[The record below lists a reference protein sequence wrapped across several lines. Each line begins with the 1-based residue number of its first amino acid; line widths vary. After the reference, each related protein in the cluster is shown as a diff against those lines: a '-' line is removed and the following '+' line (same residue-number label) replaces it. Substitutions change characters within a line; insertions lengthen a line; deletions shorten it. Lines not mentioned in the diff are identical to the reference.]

1 MTDTVNREKILD
13 RVRKML
19 ALANDDG
26 AAEGERDNAL
36 RMAHNTLAKYEM
48 SLIELDAHTREKE
61 DPRGRFD
68 TEGWNLLWCRYVR
81 QTVARLFGCEYLQ
94 GGKINATKGR
104 HIYIGRTSNTAT
116 AAYMSDYIIQGMLKE
131 ADKRYGH
138 RLTPDG
144 RSFCTGVSDRLRV
157 RVRELQEANRVE
169 LEATPGTALV
179 LADYWKAESTANN
192 EWMYANMRIGK
203 ARAVGWSS
211 VHAGS
216 YHAGKEHA
224 NSINLSRQ
232 LSGKNAPGLSDWPCT
247 PAVDVLTMGHQ
258 AAWAISCK
266 GHGEFG

>member
-1 MTDTVNREKILD
+1 MAELEGVQREKVLD

-48 SLIELDAHTREKE
+48 TLIELDAFAREKA

-68 TEGWNLLWCRYVR
+68 TEGWNLLWCRYIR

-94 GGKINATKGR
+94 GGKINATRGR

-116 AAYMSDYIIQGMLKE
+116 AAYMSDFIIQGVIRE

-138 RLTPDG
+138 RLNPEG

-157 RVRELQEANRVE
+157 RVRELQEANRKE

-179 LADYWKAESTANN
+179 LADYWRTEAEANDEWMTAN
-192 EWMYANMRIGK
+192 MKVGK
-203 ARAVGWSS
+203 ARAVARSS
-211 VHAGS
+211 IHAGS
-216 YHAGKEHA
+216 YHAGKAHA
-224 NSINLSRQ
+224 DSINLSRQ
-232 LSGKNAPGLSDWPCT
+232 LSAGKGAPRL
-247 PAVDVLTMGHQ
+247 
-258 AAWAISCK
+258 K
-266 GHGEFG
+266 